1 MRPLSREGKVM
12 QVGAIATILDELSQ
26 GADPAASAIALS
38 RAQAELSARLLVQM
52 FALKAS
58 TEMQE
63 AAALALLQSA
73 MGVGQNIDHLA

>member
-1 MRPLSREGKVM
+1 M
-12 QVGAIATILDELSQ
+12 QVGAIGAIATILDELSQ

-73 MGVGQNIDHLA
+73 MGVGQNIDRLA